1 MNGNLPEGQS
11 VGIVTNMK
19 AELILRQKEILD
31 NGLVISM
38 TVWKLP
44 EPNAERPHGIKYSFH
59 CGTLDGKTIVRY
71 DNEHGKGDHRHY
83 DGTETRYEFTTLDT
97 LIRDFLNDVNMELS
111 DAQGND

>member
-1 MNGNLPEGQS
+1 
-11 VGIVTNMK
+11 MK

-44 EPNAERPHGIKYSFH
+44 ESNAERPHGIKYSFH

-83 DGTETRYEFTTLDT
+83 DAEKGTRVKRGHIHFFPLTERK
-97 LIRDFLNDVNMELS
+97 
-111 DAQGND
+111 